1 MSHTVEEVKTKK
13 RTFEWGIPLVAFCIS
28 GWIVAGYFAF
38 SPGYK
43 DMMYNLPPGTVLN
56 VVSPTLYL
64 YIALITNVIAWMI
77 AAMFYIRGDEE

>member
-1 MSHTVEEVKTKK
+1 MS

-28 GWIVAGYFAF
+28 GWMVAGYFAF
-38 SPGYK
+38 SPGYIE
-43 DMMYNLPPGTVLN
+43 YAPTVLPML
-56 VVSPTLYL
+56 VPPTLYL